1 MAAGV
6 LGALVLHG
14 LLALALGGRLPGVL
28 ASGVPAVVPGV
39 LLRFAP
45 AAAAAGGQGGA
56 GPDAGGLGPA
66 QGLGAGGPS
75 VGAPLE
81 AGEEAAQEAAQSLAE
96 APAMAPAGL
105 APEAGA
111 GAEGG
116 GALSQVMLASVGA
129 RIQNRVLRLWKNTAG
144 SAKLRTAYL
153 LHLDPQG
160 RILSLRVELSSGDRA
175 FDLSAERAL
184 LSAAPFSEVSLLA
197 PAQYGEHFRELRM
210 VFDSR
215 RRVGL

>member
-1 MAAGV
+1 M
-6 LGALVLHG
+6 LHG
-14 LLALALGGRLPGVL
+14 LLALALGGRLPGIF
-28 ASGVPAVVPGV
+28 APGTQTVVPGV

-45 AAAAAGGQGGA
+45 AEAGGQGGA
-56 GPDAGGLGPA
+56 GPDVGGLA
-66 QGLGAGGPS
+66 AAGLGEGGASAGAS
-75 VGAPLE
+75 AI
-81 AGEEAAQEAAQSLAE
+81 AAEELAREVVQPLAE
-96 APAMAPAGL
+96 ATEQTPEGAAPNAPAG
-105 APEAGA
+105 AA
-111 GAEGG
+111 GG

-184 LSAAPFSEVSLLA
+184 LSAAPFSEVSLLP